1 MSRPPDPGVVDARTF
16 ALDLQQTLRN
26 GGDSDS
32 WRAVVERGLTA
43 AYAAGDIVA
52 LCDVVQAIVS
62 ILDAQGRQRE
72 AVFEIAHAIG
82 LANGDPNALCMLHG
96 MRATFLVSSG
106 DVVAGLEAAA
116 TADAFASRADLP
128 FATAKAHTHSAVA
141 RWIALDASALDAQGL
156 GVDLLSEARAAD
168 ALFLM
173 SYRIPLLVALGERG
187 LAHPWLRS
195 FRLNAT
201 AAGHQYRI
209 ADANVYDAAEL
220 AVSDPRAVS
229 LDIGVPQWS
238 WLAKWRLAIL
248 RLWTALLYRRWED
261 APGCLQ
267 VALRVRRRA
276 GNVVLDDVGGP
287 EMLLAASAGIGC
299 FDEALRPPPSVH
311 LLNLAATFAAAEAV
325 ATAGNQAQAGMWHEW
340 FAGALPDAITTS
352 LEWPVSRWRLQAL
365 LALRS
370 GNEVGAK
377 QGLEHAIDWS
387 QKAGYP
393 IEGALAQI
401 QLAELLRHRYAGP
414 ERRWRELHNAGSE
427 ALRAIGVDPVP
438 PAYVV
443 AQIAPV
449 GGRNGIASRL
459 TPRETEVLKHL
470 AEGLSYRDVALLLGV
485 KWTTVQTL
493 AHRCY
498 EKLDASGRALA
509 VAKARELGVL

>member
-1 MSRPPDPGVVDARTF
+1 MPRQPEPTAVDARAF

-32 WRAVVERGLTA
+32 WRAVVERGLTG

-106 DVVAGLEAAA
+106 DVGAGLEAAA

-128 FATAKAHTHSAVA
+128 FATAKAHTHSTVA

-156 GVDLLSEARAAD
+156 SVDLLSEARAAD

-201 AAGHQYRI
+201 AAGHEYRI

-238 WLAKWRLAIL
+238 WLAKWRLAVL
-248 RLWTALLYRRWED
+248 RLWSALLYRRWAD
-261 APGCLQ
+261 AADSLQ
-267 VALRVRRRA
+267 MALRVRRRA
-276 GNVVLDDVGGP
+276 GNVVLDDVDGP
-287 EMLLAASAGIGC
+287 ERLLAASAGIGS

-325 ATAGNQAQAGMWHEW
+325 ATAGSQAK
-340 FAGALPDAITTS
+340 ALPDAITTS
-352 LEWPVSRWRLQAL
+352 LEWPASRWRLQAL

-387 QKAGYP
+387 QTAGYP

-414 ERRWRELHNAGSE
+414 ERRWRELQSASSE

-449 GGRNGIASRL
+449 GGRHGIASRL

-470 AEGLSYRDVALLLGV
+470 ADGLSYRDV
-485 KWTTVQTL
+485 
-493 AHRCY
+493 RCSW
-498 EKLDASGRALA
+498 E
-509 VAKARELGVL
+509 